1 MDLLFITEVDLGK
14 INGEN
19 GAIVNLFRLSLP
31 GRVLMHDNE
40 LSNIKRNKE
49 MGILDIFR
57 KSKEPKPVRLINA
70 KAHGLDPL
78 FEDAALVL
86 VKEKYASPS
95 FIQRKLKVGY
105 NRTRYIFNQLEEYG
119 IIGPIIEPMIPQ
131 ELIVYDEEGL
141 YNLLAPICSSDVPFP
156 KSSIL
161 GVSRLR
167 MGTDGN
173 GIRTLVAFHGCT
185 MHCRFCLNPQSLNS
199 EAKVRKMSPEE
210 VMEELKK
217 DELYYIATKGG
228 VTFGGG
234 EPFLN
239 SKFIKKVLDL
249 GAKEWDVAVETSLNV
264 PRAYIEPLL
273 PYIDEYIVDVKDMDE
288 KIYSLYTK
296 RSNKQV
302 KSNLRWIVDK
312 GFADRILCRIPKIT
326 GYNDE
331 EHQIKSKEELINMG
345 IKKFDLFTYKTEES

>member
-1 MDLLFITEVDLGK
+1 
-14 INGEN
+14 
-19 GAIVNLFRLSLP
+19 
-31 GRVLMHDNE
+31 
-40 LSNIKRNKE
+40 
-49 MGILDIFR
+49 MGILDYF
-57 KSKEPKPVRLINA
+57 KKKEVQESKKMIDTA
-70 KAHGLDPL
+70 AHGLDPL

-105 NRTRYIFNQLEEYG
+105 NRTRYIFNQLVEYG

-273 PYIDEYIVDVKDMDE
+273 PYIDEYIVDVKDMNDT
-288 KIYSLYTK
+288 IYRRYAR
-296 RSNKQV
+296 RSNKLV
-302 KSNLRWIVDK
+302 KSNLKWLIDN
-312 GFADRILCRIPKIT
+312 GLADNILCRIPLIP
-326 GYNDE
+326 GYNDKT
-331 EHQIKSKEELINMG
+331 HQERSKEELTKMG
-345 IKKFDLFTYKTEES
+345 IRRFDLFTYNTDRE

>member
-1 MDLLFITEVDLGK
+1 MYDD
-14 INGEN
+14 
-19 GAIVNLFRLSLP
+19 
-31 GRVLMHDNE
+31 E
-40 LSNIKRNKE
+40 LSNIKMNKE

-57 KSKEPKPVRLINA
+57 KSKEPNPVRLINA

-105 NRTRYIFNQLEEYG
+105 NRTRYIFNQLVEYG

-273 PYIDEYIVDVKDMDE
+273 PYIDEYIVDVKDMNDT
-288 KIYSLYTK
+288 IYRRYAR
-296 RSNKQV
+296 RSNKLV
-302 KSNLRWIVDK
+302 KSNLKWLIDN
-312 GFADRILCRIPKIT
+312 GLADNILCRIPLIP
-326 GYNDE
+326 GYNDKT
-331 EHQIKSKEELINMG
+331 HQERSKEELTKMG
-345 IKKFDLFTYKTEES
+345 ISRFDLFTYNTDRE

>member
-1 MDLLFITEVDLGK
+1 
-14 INGEN
+14 
-19 GAIVNLFRLSLP
+19 
-31 GRVLMHDNE
+31 
-40 LSNIKRNKE
+40 
-49 MGILDIFR
+49 MGILDYF
-57 KSKEPKPVRLINA
+57 KKKEVQESKKMIDTA
-70 KAHGLDPL
+70 AHGLDPL

-86 VKEKYASPS
+86 IKEKYASPS
-95 FIQRKLKVGY
+95 VIQRKLKIGY
-105 NRTRYIFNQLEEYG
+105 NRTSYIFNQLVEYG

-273 PYIDEYIVDVKDMDE
+273 PYIDEYIVDVKDMNDT
-288 KIYSLYTK
+288 IYRRYAR
-296 RSNKQV
+296 RSNKLV
-302 KSNLRWIVDK
+302 KSNLKWLIDN
-312 GFADRILCRIPKIT
+312 GLADNILCRIPLIP
-326 GYNDE
+326 GYNDKT
-331 EHQIKSKEELINMG
+331 HQERSKEELTKMG
-345 IKKFDLFTYKTEES
+345 ISRFDLFTYNTDRE

>member
-1 MDLLFITEVDLGK
+1 
-14 INGEN
+14 
-19 GAIVNLFRLSLP
+19 
-31 GRVLMHDNE
+31 
-40 LSNIKRNKE
+40 
-49 MGILDIFR
+49 MGILDYF
-57 KSKEPKPVRLINA
+57 KKKEVQESKKMIDTA
-70 KAHGLDPL
+70 AHGLDPL

-105 NRTRYIFNQLEEYG
+105 NRTRYIFNQLVEYG

-273 PYIDEYIVDVKDMDE
+273 PYIDEYNLDVKDMDE
-288 KIYSLYTK
+288 KVYSLYTK
-296 RSNKQV
+296 RRNKQV
-302 KSNLRWIVDK
+302 KSNLKWLIDK
-312 GFADRILCRIPKIT
+312 GLADRIFCRIPKIP

-331 EHQIKSKEELINMG
+331 EHQIKSKEELTKMG
-345 IKKFDLFTYKTEES
+345 ISRFDLFTYNTDRE